1 MNIRRSAVHEAARV
15 LDFFLPCTM
24 VPAMVATG
32 AIHGGKGCD
41 GGAFQGIAA
50 VPLSVQVQFFPGMVN
65 LLVVGLPDKA
75 VAESRERPTA
85 QEVPREGGKCRS
97 GNASRQTLVRLFGI
111 GHMLKNCQDS

>member
-1 MNIRRSAVHEAARV
+1 MKPHA
-15 LDFFLPCTM
+15 FLISSSPCTM

-32 AIHGGKGCD
+32 GNSWWRRLR
-41 GGAFQGIAA
+41 AFQGIAA
-50 VPLSVQVQFFPGMVN
+50 VPVSVQMQFVPGMVN

-75 VAESRERPTA
+75 VAESRERPSA

-111 GHMLKNCQDS
+111 GHMLKNCQNS